1 MTRHSTKTETQTV
14 ATKTARAEARMLG
27 GIALFCYSTT
37 LAAMLVFGYTLLA
50 LAVRGIAFPDLFARS
65 CPCF

>member
-1 MTRHSTKTETQTV
+1 MRHSTKTETRV
-14 ATKTARAEARMLG
+14 GARAKAETRMLG

-37 LAAMLVFGYTLLA
+37 LAAMLVFGYTLFALA
-50 LAVRGIAFPDLFARS
+50 LRGIAVQELVGRS